1 VPYRQQLKYILSV
14 ARTNEFRLPAS
25 EPSRTQM
32 SGCALVYLER
42 HNARFAV
49 AAGQPGTA

>member
-1 VPYRQQLKYILSV
+1 
-14 ARTNEFRLPAS
+14 
-25 EPSRTQM
+25 M